1 MNTRLRRGF
10 TLIEL
15 LVVIAIIAVLIAL
28 LLPAVQAA
36 REAAR
41 RGQCS
46 NNLKQIGLALHNYH
60 QAGDRF
66 PQGHSMAASS
76 LNYAGGYAGWT
87 EWGAQAEMLQYIE
100 GGTIYNAINFSFC
113 GGYNYGMCANL
124 TPWTRVISSYSCP
137 SDTQVNFGGA
147 PNSKM
152 SVATGWGNSAYPPN
166 TNSYRGS
173 IGTTTAV
180 YGWLTGYAS
189 CQPDPLNLSGGGNV
203 CSSNST
209 GMFTYWNCYGVR
221 DCTDGTS
228 NTVMFVESLVGDAT
242 VNGPQPTHRNNGV
255 TGVTNAANAEAA
267 DASTLS
273 YQNVIMPAFQACT
286 AAYIVAQPYP
296 GNLANSNGSRWGWG
310 AVGITLMNTVATP
323 NQTTAKF
330 NVCRDSCPACGP
342 DDSLFSNAQSNHP
355 GGVNVLFGDGSV
367 RFVKDSISPQSWMA
381 IGTRANGEVI
391 SSDSY

>member
-1 MNTRLRRGF
+1 MSKRMRRGF

-66 PQGHSMAASS
+66 PQGKSQSATG
-76 LNYAGGYAGWT
+76 LLYAGGYAGWT

-113 GGYNYGMCANL
+113 GGYGYAMYANI
-124 TPWTRVISSYSCP
+124 TPWTRVISTYACP
-137 SDTQVNFGGA
+137 SDTLVNFGGA
-147 PNSKM
+147 PNSNT
-152 SVATGWGNSAYPPN
+152 ATATAWSNTVYPPN

-189 CQPDPLNLSGGGNV
+189 CQPDPMNLSGGGNV

-228 NTVMFVESLVGDAT
+228 NTVLFVESLVGNAGT
-242 VNGPQPTHRNNGV
+242 NVQGNQRNNA
-255 TGVTNAANAEAA
+255 VTNVTAAAAGEAG
-267 DASTLS
+267 DASAIS
-273 YQNVIMPAFQACT
+273 YVNVLVPSMQACATAFQTLAGGAT
-286 AAYIVAQPYP
+286 YSSDN
-296 GNLANSNGSRWGWG
+296 GNRWGWG
-310 AVGITLMNTVATP
+310 AMGISLMNTVITP
-323 NQTTAKF
+323 NSKQYPF
-330 NVCRDSCPACGP
+330 SVCRDSCANCGP
-342 DDSLFSNAQSNHP
+342 DDSIYSNAQSNHP

-367 RFVKDSISPQSWMA
+367 RFIKDSISPQSWMA